1 MSFLD
6 KLGYGG
12 KAMVIGLLIVFTG
25 LIIIIL
31 CLKLMAAIFNGIQ
44 KKKAKK
50 AEAERVAAEKAAQKA
65 AQAAP
70 VQEIAEPEPEA
81 PEGDDLE
88 LIAVISAA
96 VAAFMG
102 SGAPVKIKSVKRVN
116 GWKNAARTEQI
127 FKF

>member
-50 AEAERVAAEKAAQKA
+50 AEAERIAAEKAAQKA

-70 VQEIAEPEPEA
+70 VQQIAEPEPEA
-81 PEGDDLE
+81 PEGDDME

-102 SGAPVKIKSVKRVN
+102 SAAPVKIKSVKRVN

>member
-50 AEAERVAAEKAAQKA
+50 AEAERIAAEKAAQKA

-70 VQEIAEPEPEA
+70 VQEIAESEPEA
-81 PEGDDLE
+81 PEGDDME

>member
-44 KKKAKK
+44 KKKAQK
-50 AEAERVAAEKAAQKA
+50 AEAERIAAEKAAQKA
-65 AQAAP
+65 AKAAP
-70 VQEIAEPEPEA
+70 VQQIAEPEPEA
-81 PEGDDLE
+81 PEGDDME

-102 SGAPVKIKSVKRVN
+102 SAAPVKIKSVKRVN

>member
-1 MSFLD
+1 MNFLD

-50 AEAERVAAEKAAQKA
+50 AEAERIAAEKAAQKA

-70 VQEIAEPEPEA
+70 VQQIAEPEPEA
-81 PEGDDLE
+81 PEGDDME

-102 SGAPVKIKSVKRVN
+102 SAAPVKIKSVKRVN

>member
-44 KKKAKK
+44 KKKAQK
-50 AEAERVAAEKAAQKA
+50 AEAERIAAEKAAQKA
-65 AQAAP
+65 AKAAP

-81 PEGDDLE
+81 PEGDDME

-102 SGAPVKIKSVKRVN
+102 SAAPVKIKSVKRVN

>member
-31 CLKLMAAIFNGIQ
+31 SLKLMAAIFNGIQ

-50 AEAERVAAEKAAQKA
+50 AEQERIAAEKAARKTE
-65 AQAAP
+65 QAAP
-70 VQEIAEPEPEA
+70 AEQIAEPEPEA
-81 PEGDDLE
+81 PEGDDME

-102 SGAPVKIKSVKRVN
+102 SAAPVRIKSVKRVN

>member
-50 AEAERVAAEKAAQKA
+50 AEAERIAAEKAAQKA

-81 PEGDDLE
+81 PEGDDME

-102 SGAPVKIKSVKRVN
+102 SAAPVKIKSVKRVN

>member
-50 AEAERVAAEKAAQKA
+50 AEQERIAAEKAAQKA

-70 VQEIAEPEPEA
+70 AEQIAEPEPEA
-81 PEGDDLE
+81 PEGDDTE

-96 VAAFMG
+96 VAAFLG
-102 SGAPVKIKSVKRVN
+102 SAAPVKIKSVKRVN

>member
-44 KKKAKK
+44 KKKAQK
-50 AEAERVAAEKAAQKA
+50 AEAERIAAEKAAQKA

-81 PEGDDLE
+81 PEGDDME

-102 SGAPVKIKSVKRVN
+102 SAAPVTIKSVKRVN

>member
-1 MSFLD
+1 MNFLD

-50 AEAERVAAEKAAQKA
+50 AEAERIAAEKAAQKA
-65 AQAAP
+65 AKAAP

-81 PEGDDLE
+81 PEGDDME

-102 SGAPVKIKSVKRVN
+102 SAAPVKIKSVKRVN

>member
-50 AEAERVAAEKAAQKA
+50 AEAERKAAEKAAQKA

-96 VAAFMG
+96 VAAFIG

>member
-50 AEAERVAAEKAAQKA
+50 AEAERKTAEKAAQKA

-81 PEGDDLE
+81 PEWDDLE

-96 VAAFMG
+96 VAAFIG

>member
-1 MSFLD
+1 
-6 KLGYGG
+6 
-12 KAMVIGLLIVFTG
+12 
-25 LIIIIL
+25 
-31 CLKLMAAIFNGIQ
+31 MAAIFNGIQ

-50 AEAERVAAEKAAQKA
+50 AEQERIAAEKAARKA
-65 AQAAP
+65 EQSAP
-70 VQEIAEPEPEA
+70 AEQIAEPEPEA
-81 PEGDDLE
+81 PEGDDME

-102 SGAPVKIKSVKRVN
+102 SAAPVRIKSVKRVN

>member
-50 AEAERVAAEKAAQKA
+50 AEAERKAAEKAAQKA

-81 PEGDDLE
+81 PEWDDLE

-96 VAAFMG
+96 VAAFIG

-116 GWKNAARTEQI
+116 GWKNAARAEQVL
-127 FKF
+127 KY

>member
-50 AEAERVAAEKAAQKA
+50 AEAERIAAEKAAQKA
-65 AQAAP
+65 TQAAP

-81 PEGDDLE
+81 PEGDDME

-102 SGAPVKIKSVKRVN
+102 SAAPVKIKSVKRVN

>member
-50 AEAERVAAEKAAQKA
+50 AEAERIAAEKAAQKA

-81 PEGDDLE
+81 PEGDDME
-88 LIAVISAA
+88 LIAVISTA

-102 SGAPVKIKSVKRVN
+102 SAAPVKIKSVKRVN

>member
-50 AEAERVAAEKAAQKA
+50 AEAERKAAEKAAQKA

-81 PEGDDLE
+81 PEGDDME

-102 SGAPVKIKSVKRVN
+102 SAAPVKIKSVKRVN

>member
-50 AEAERVAAEKAAQKA
+50 AEQERIAAEKAAPA
-65 AQAAP
+65 
-70 VQEIAEPEPEA
+70 ETIAEPEPEA
-81 PEGDDLE
+81 PEGDDTE

-96 VAAFMG
+96 VAAFLG
-102 SGAPVKIKSVKRVN
+102 SAAPVKIKSVKRVN

>member
-50 AEAERVAAEKAAQKA
+50 AEQERIAAEKAAQKA

-70 VQEIAEPEPEA
+70 AEPIAEPEPEA
-81 PEGDDLE
+81 PEGDDTE

-96 VAAFMG
+96 VAAFRG
-102 SGAPVKIKSVKRVN
+102 SAAPVKIKSVKRVN

>member
-1 MSFLD
+1 MNFLD

-44 KKKAKK
+44 KKKAQK
-50 AEAERVAAEKAAQKA
+50 AEAERIAAEKAAQKA

-70 VQEIAEPEPEA
+70 VQQIAEPEPEA
-81 PEGDDLE
+81 PEGDELE

-102 SGAPVKIKSVKRVN
+102 SAAPVKIKSVKRVN

>member
-50 AEAERVAAEKAAQKA
+50 AEAERKAAEKAAQKA

>member
-50 AEAERVAAEKAAQKA
+50 AEAERIAAEKAAQKA
-65 AQAAP
+65 AKAAP
-70 VQEIAEPEPEA
+70 VQETAEPEPDA
-81 PEGDDLE
+81 PEGDDME

-102 SGAPVKIKSVKRVN
+102 SAAPVKIKSVKRVN

>member
-1 MSFLD
+1 MNFLD

-44 KKKAKK
+44 KKKAQK
-50 AEAERVAAEKAAQKA
+50 AEAERIAAEKAAQKA
-65 AQAAP
+65 AKAAP

-81 PEGDDLE
+81 PEGDDME

-102 SGAPVKIKSVKRVN
+102 SAAPVKIKSVKRVN

>member
-6 KLGYGG
+6 KRGYGG

-31 CLKLMAAIFNGIQ
+31 CLKLMAAIFSGIE

-50 AEAERVAAEKAAQKA
+50 AEAERKAAERAAEKA

-70 VQEIAEPEPEA
+70 VKEVAEPEPEA
-81 PEGDDLE
+81 PEGDE
-88 LIAVISAA
+88 TEIIAVISAA

-102 SGAPVKIKSVKRVN
+102 SGVPVKIKSVKRVN

>member
-50 AEAERVAAEKAAQKA
+50 AEAERKAAEKAAQKA

-70 VQEIAEPEPEA
+70 VQQIAEPEPEA

>member
-44 KKKAKK
+44 KKKAIK
-50 AEAERVAAEKAAQKA
+50 AEAERKAAEKAAQKA

>member
-50 AEAERVAAEKAAQKA
+50 AEAERKTAEKAAQKA